1 MTEKKSLLEFP
12 CEFPIKIMGR
22 TQDGFANLMLEIVL
36 RHAPDFDASTM
47 EMKPSRK
54 GNYISLTC
62 TVIATSQEQLDNIYQ
77 EISKHPMVLMA
88 L

>member
-1 MTEKKSLLEFP
+1 MTEKESLLTFP
-12 CEFPIKIMGR
+12 CEFPIKMMGR
-22 TQDGFANLMLEIVL
+22 TQDGFADAMLQIIL
-36 RHAPDFDASTM
+36 RHVPEFDAATM

-62 TVIATSQEQLDNIYQ
+62 TVMATSQAQLDDIYK

>member
-1 MTEKKSLLEFP
+1 MTENESLLAFP
-12 CEFPIKIMGR
+12 CEFPIKMMGR
-22 TQDGFANLMLEIVL
+22 TQDGFADAMLEIIL

-62 TVIATSQEQLDNIYQ
+62 TVIATSQTQLDNIYQ

>member
-1 MTEKKSLLEFP
+1 MTEKQSLLEFP
-12 CEFPIKIMGR
+12 CEFPIKMMGR
-22 TQDGFANLMLEIVL
+22 TQDGFANAMLEIIL

-62 TVIATSQEQLDNIYQ
+62 TVIATSQAQLDNIYQ

>member
-1 MTEKKSLLEFP
+1 MTEKESLITFP
-12 CEFPIKIMGR
+12 CEFPIKMMGR
-22 TQDGFANLMLEIVL
+22 TQDGFADAMLQIIL
-36 RHAPDFDASTM
+36 RHAPDFDAATM

-62 TVIATSQEQLDNIYQ
+62 TVMATSQAQLDDIYK

>member
-1 MTEKKSLLEFP
+1 MVEKESLLTFP
-12 CEFPIKIMGR
+12 CAFPIKMMGR
-22 TQDGFANLMLEIVL
+22 TQDGFADAMLEIIL
-36 RHAPDFDASTM
+36 RHAPDFDAATM

-62 TVIATSQEQLDNIYQ
+62 TVMATSQVQLDDIYR